1 MYEDLEKNIALWQER
16 IGNASAR
23 WGKAEICAATKTVDA
38 QTVNRAFAAGIRI
51 IGENRVQE
59 MNEKID
65 ALDPRF
71 EVHMIGGLQTNKV
84 KALPKRL
91 CMVQSVDRLSLA
103 EALSKRQSALGQ
115 NLKVLIEINV
125 AGEEQRSGVAGENF
139 RELFDAIQK
148 LPNLTVD
155 GLMAIMPIA
164 DDPEDLRPRF
174 RALRAQFD
182 ALRDE
187 GHDLHTLSMGMSHDC
202 IVAAEEG
209 ATMVRLGRALF
220 GSRPTKH

>member
-1 MYEDLEKNIALWQER
+1 MYEDLEKNIAYWQER
-16 IGNASAR
+16 IGNASAH
-23 WGKAEICAATKTVDA
+23 WGKTEICAATKTVDA
-38 QTVNRAFAAGIRI
+38 QTINRAFDAGIRI

-65 ALDPRF
+65 ALNRGF
-71 EVHMIGGLQTNKV
+71 EIHMIGGLQTNKV
-84 KALPKRL
+84 KALPQRL
-91 CMVQSVDRLSLA
+91 NMVQSVDRLSLA
-103 EALSKRQSALGQ
+103 ESLSKRQCALGQ

-125 AGEEQRSGVAGENF
+125 AGEEQRSGVSEENF
-139 RELFDAIQK
+139 SELFEAVQK

-164 DDPEDLRPRF
+164 ENPEDLRGKF
-174 RALRAQFD
+174 RALRARFD
-182 ALRDE
+182 ALRDA
-187 GHDLHTLSMGMSHDC
+187 GYDLHTLSMGMSHDC

-220 GSRPTKH
+220 GERPAKH